1 MGSYYRWPV
10 TTSGRPASIH
20 DVAREAGVSRSTV
33 SRVLNDLDAA
43 PEATRRRVV
52 AAAEKLGYRPT
63 AAARALRGGRW
74 DMVALI
80 VGDLAQ
86 PYFSSL
92 AKAIEAAARRAGLS
106 TMLIGVDRDVG
117 RLEAALDSLEPLA
130 LSGLIIGVG
139 RDLSE
144 RPLARHLER
153 VQSTGTP
160 VVVTSQ
166 RIERST
172 IPAVLADHEGAAY
185 EATRALLDEGHHDI
199 ALAAGDASA
208 PHVALLVEG
217 FLAAFPP
224 ERRDEARRRIVH
236 APFEIPATTAAVR
249 ELLATTT
256 PDAWVAAAT
265 YPALGVAVAY
275 DGEAPLIA
283 CCESVPIL
291 DTMPARFRTYGPDWR
306 QYADAVVGAITG
318 PADRPAP
325 LVQVIATHRR
335 S

>member
-1 MGSYYRWPV
+1 MTIG
-10 TTSGRPASIH
+10 GRATSIH

-43 PEATRRRVV
+43 PEDTRRKVV
-52 AAAEKLGYRPT
+52 AAAAKLGYRPA

-74 DMVALI
+74 DMVALV

-92 AKAIEAAARRAGLS
+92 AKAVEEAARRAGLS
-106 TMLIGVDRDVG
+106 TMLIGVDRDVA
-117 RLEAALDSLEPLA
+117 RLDAALTSLEPLA
-130 LSGLIIGVG
+130 LSGIVVSVG

-144 RPLARHLER
+144 PRLARHLER
-153 VQSTGTP
+153 IRAAGTP

-166 RIERST
+166 RIERTSL
-172 IPAVLADHEGAAY
+172 PSVLADHEGAAY
-185 EATRALLDEGHHDI
+185 EATTALLDEGYQAV
-199 ALAAGDASA
+199 ALAAGDQSA
-208 PHVALLVEG
+208 PHVASLVDG
-217 FLAAFPP
+217 FLGAFPA
-224 ERRDEARRRIVH
+224 ELRAGAASRIVY
-236 APFEIPATTAAVR
+236 APFEIPATTDAVR
-249 ELLATTT
+249 ELLTNSE

-275 DGEAPLIA
+275 DGDPPLIS

-291 DTMPARFRTYGPDWR
+291 DTMPARFRTYGPDWP
-306 QYADAVVGAITG
+306 QYADAILGALTRS
-318 PADRPAP
+318 PDRPAP
-325 LVQVIATHRR
+325 LVQVIGTQRR

>member
-1 MGSYYRWPV
+1 M
-10 TTSGRPASIH
+10 
-20 DVAREAGVSRSTV
+20 SRSTV

-43 PEATRRRVV
+43 PERTRVRVV

-74 DMVALI
+74 DMVALM

-92 AKAIEAAARRAGLS
+92 AKAVEAAARRAGLS
-106 TMLIGVDRDVG
+106 TMLIGVDRDVR

-130 LSGLIIGVG
+130 LSGIILSVG
-139 RDLSE
+139 RDLSAPQLS
-144 RPLARHLER
+144 RRLER
-153 VQSTGTP
+153 LQASGTP
-160 VVVTSQ
+160 LVVTSQ

-185 EATRALLDEGHHDI
+185 AATRSFLDEGHRLV
-199 ALAAGDASA
+199 ALAAGDPAA
-208 PHVALLVEG
+208 PHVAGLVSG
-217 FLAAFPP
+217 FLGAFPP
-224 ERRDEARRRIVH
+224 EDRAAAETRIVYS
-236 APFEIPATTAAVR
+236 PFEIPATRDVVR
-249 ELLATTT
+249 AFLLDHQ

-275 DGEAPLIA
+275 GGDPPVIA

-291 DTMPARFRTYGPDWR
+291 DTMGSRFRTYGPDWQ
-306 QYADAVVGAITG
+306 QYAAAVVGTLIRT
-318 PADRPAP
+318 PAKPAP
-325 LVQVIATHRR
+325 LAQVIGTDRR